1 MPVFGQQISHGGTK
15 TSASQDRNWALF
27 SHMQSVNPYQ
37 WRCRH
42 YYGAAR
48 SRPAPAS
55 ITDTCRKKTKKTEE
69 NAHNVTGKVFAL
81 G

>member
-1 MPVFGQQISHGGTK
+1 MPVLGQQISHGGTK

-42 YYGAAR
+42 YTE
-48 SRPAPAS
+48 RPSGGQPPRQLPALVERRRINPRKMPAS
-55 ITDTCRKKTKKTEE
+55 
-69 NAHNVTGKVFAL
+69 
-81 G
+81 